1 MKLIFVYNANSGI
14 VNTLLDS
21 AHKIVSPA
29 TYNCNLCAIT
39 FGVFSE
45 NTEWKNFKESSDLE
59 MVFLH
64 KDEFLKQYKSKWLPA
79 YNFPIILVEG
89 DKGLE
94 VFISNEK
101 INKVETASE
110 LIGLIKYYL

>member
-64 KDEFLKQYKSKWLPA
+64 KNEFLNQYKSKWLHA
-79 YNFPIILVEG
+79 YKFPIILVEG

>member
-1 MKLIFVYNANSGI
+1 M
-14 VNTLLDS
+14 LDS
-21 AHKIVSPA
+21 ARKIVSPA

-45 NTEWKNFKESSDLE
+45 NTTWKNFKESSDLE

-89 DKGLE
+89 DKDLE

-101 INKVETASE
+101 INEVKTASE